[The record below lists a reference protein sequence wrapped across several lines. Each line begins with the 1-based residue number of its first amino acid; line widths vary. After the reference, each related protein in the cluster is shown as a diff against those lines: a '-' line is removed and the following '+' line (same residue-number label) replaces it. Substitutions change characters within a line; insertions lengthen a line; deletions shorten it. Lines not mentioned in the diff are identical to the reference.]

1 MKRLWPD
8 MAKSSEKIS
17 RRQFLAGAT
26 CALMAFS
33 FSGCSQKSS
42 RSLNIYNYSN
52 YIAENTIADFKKA
65 TGISVIYDEFSSQ
78 DVLFARLKLGDAYD
92 LVVATDYMLRRLIH
106 QHILYPIDGFTRKKE
121 ISERFQAPP
130 WDPELRWSVPYL
142 WGTTG
147 IGYNASKVYEKP
159 LSWDA
164 LWDKRYAQR
173 ITMLDEKR
181 DSIGA
186 ALIKLGYS
194 GNSENPQELAEAK
207 RLLYKQKHLVRQ
219 YTCDYIDSLARNEV
233 WLAQAWSG
241 DVARARASNPNIDY
255 CLPQEGSFMFVDSWC
270 IPKFSKNRAEA
281 AEFLNF
287 CMQPQVVAQITNH
300 TGFPNTI
307 ENSKL
312 YVNKELLDNPLG
324 YPPMEMLDRTV
335 FQTDIGAKEQEW
347 DKIWG
352 QIKFHNQED
361 KP

>member
-8 MAKSSEKIS
+8 MAKSNEKIS
-17 RRQFLAGAT
+17 RRQFLAGAS

-33 FSGCSQKSS
+33 FSGCSRKSS

-52 YIAENTIADFKKA
+52 YIAENTIANFKKDI
-65 TGISVIYDEFSSQ
+65 GISVIYDEFSSQ

-92 LVVATDYMLRRLIH
+92 LVVATDYMLRRLIR
-106 QHILYPIDGFTRKKE
+106 QNLLYPIEGFALKQA

-147 IGYNASKVYEKP
+147 IGYNASKVKEKP
-159 LSWDA
+159 SSWDV
-164 LWDKRYAQR
+164 LWDERYAQR

-186 ALIKLGYS
+186 ALIKMGFN
-194 GNSENPQELAEAK
+194 GNSINPQELEKAK
-207 RLLYKQKHLVRQ
+207 KLLNDQKKLVRQ

-241 DVARARASNPNIDY
+241 DVVRARASNPLIEY

-270 IPKFSKNRAEA
+270 IPKFAKHRKEA
-281 AEFLNF
+281 TEFLNY
-287 CMQPQVVAQITNH
+287 CMQPETIAQITNH

-307 ENSKL
+307 EKSKL
-312 YVNKELLDNPLG
+312 YVNKELLNNPLA
-324 YPPMEMLDRTV
+324 YPPEEMLARTY
-335 FQTDIGAKEQEW
+335 FQTDIGANEKEW

-352 QIKFHNQED
+352 KIKFHNQED